1 MCGNCFNGEPC
12 NHVDGSCSNGC
23 HSGSFGVLCD
33 KGLNNQSLLQ
43 SSETDFIKK
52 KKTFQT
58 IAINTKQLNFT
69 SLYKM
74 FMHHYALFTLPFYSQ
89 VRNTMNEKF

>member
-12 NHVDGSCSNGC
+12 NHVNGSCSNGC
-23 HSGSFGVLCD
+23 HSGSFGALCD

-52 KKTFQT
+52 KTNIPNYSNQHQ
-58 IAINTKQLNFT
+58 AIEF
-69 SLYKM
+69 
-74 FMHHYALFTLPFYSQ
+74 H
-89 VRNTMNEKF
+89 KFV